1 MSGSRQS
8 ASVRVP
14 GTTSNCGAG
23 IDTLGLALNLYN
35 RVTLSRLPSVSAQP
49 ERAADA
55 RALELVK
62 GSAERFFAA
71 AGCVPFGFQYRVE
84 GEIPT
89 ARGLGSS
96 ATIITGVLAG
106 LNAMSDAGLS
116 RQTLVELATATE
128 GHPDNVSAA
137 LLGGF
142 TISRCDPGT
151 GRFLNAIKVTVP
163 ATLSFVV
170 ASPGIELVTKTARS
184 ELPPSVPFF
193 DAVKSIN
200 SAAYL
205 AAVFAT
211 GEMDKLRHAVRDFMH
226 EPYRLPKI
234 PGARAAIAAGI
245 EAGAATGWLSGS
257 GSSVLCVCGQP
268 EAERVAASMC
278 AAFWRE
284 SVPCEARILAAEND
298 GLVVE

>member
-116 RQTLVELATATE
+116 RQTLVELATAIE

-163 ATLSFVV
+163 TTLSFVV
-170 ASPGIELVTKTARS
+170 ASPGIELVTKTSRA
-184 ELPPSVPFF
+184 ELPPNVPFF

-226 EPYRLPKI
+226 EPYRLPKT

-257 GSSVLCVCGQP
+257 GSSVLCMCGQP